1 MQLCYSE
8 LVEKREKQT
17 GEKKKQKTCNF
28 IQILEETSTRLSTL
42 YELPLLKLVHIFLV

>member
-8 LVEKREKQT
+8 LVEKKEKQA
-17 GEKKKQKTCNF
+17 GKKTPCNF
-28 IQILEETSTRLSTL
+28 IQILEETSTGLSTL

>member
-1 MQLCYSE
+1 MLFWAS
-8 LVEKREKQT
+8 REE
-17 GEKKKQKTCNF
+17 GEADGGKKKKKTCNF